1 MSGAENISIFVAFLA
16 GLISFLSPC
25 ILPVI
30 PSYLVFITGISLE
43 ELSQQENLRKVRK
56 KVIANSLTFILGF
69 SIIFITMGA
78 SATFLGKFLFRNIR
92 WFEIIGGVLVIILG
106 LHFAGILRLKFLD
119 REKKIHLKKKPL
131 GYLGTCLVGMAFGAG
146 WTPCVG
152 PILGAILAVAAT
164 TQNIFKGIAL
174 LAFYSAGLGLP
185 FFLSA
190 IILHKFFEYF
200 KTIKKYFKVISIV
213 GGVLLIIV
221 GILLISGYFS
231 SISSFMGAGLQNF

>member
-1 MSGAENISIFVAFLA
+1 MSGAENVSIFVAISA
-16 GLISFLSPC
+16 GIISFLSPC

-30 PSYLVFITGISLE
+30 PSYLAFITGISLE
-43 ELSQQENLRKVRK
+43 ELSQQESLRKVRK
-56 KVIANSLTFILGF
+56 KVITNSLMFILGF
-69 SIIFITMGA
+69 SIIFITLGA
-78 SATFLGKFLFRNIR
+78 SATVIGKFLYNNIR

-106 LHFAGILRLKFLD
+106 LHFAGIFRLKFLD

-152 PILGAILAVAAT
+152 PILGAILAMAAT
-164 TQNIFKGIAL
+164 TQDVLKGIIL

-200 KTIKKYFKVISIV
+200 KTIRKYFKVISIV

-231 SISSFMGAGLQNF
+231 SLSGFLGTGL